1 MPAEL
6 NALLVLEDGTIAPG
20 KGFGAEATALG
31 ELVFNTSMTGYQEA
45 LTDPSYH
52 GQILMMTYP
61 LIGNYGVSKEYSE
74 SDGVKARGFVVHE
87 LCAHP
92 STWGRKG
99 DLDGY
104 LRRQGI
110 PGIQAVDTRSLTIK
124 TRYSG
129 TLKAALATS
138 RNKIDSNPLLERVR
152 AMPSPDASDLVSEVS
167 ISRPKRPRSL
177 QGASAPL
184 VVLVD
189 CGVKQSI
196 LRNLL
201 VHASVVQVPYD
212 FPCDEILTLKPKGV
226 LLSNGPG
233 DPKHPGMQVTVKTI
247 QGLLGKIPLFGICLG
262 HQLLALA
269 LGGDTYKL
277 KFGHRGSN
285 QPVKDL
291 LSGQVFITSQNH
303 GYAVSRDAGMPEV
316 EITQTNVSDG
326 TVEGLRHKRLPAF
339 SVQYHPEASPG
350 PHDARSLFIRFAE
363 MWR

>member
-1 MPAEL
+1 MPAPEL
-6 NALLVLEDGTIAPG
+6 KALLVLEDGTVSRG
-20 KGFGAEATALG
+20 RGFGVEATAFG

-61 LIGNYGVSKEYSE
+61 LVGNYGVDQEHAE

-104 LRRQGI
+104 LRKQGI
-110 PGIQAVDTRSLTIK
+110 PGIQGADTRALTLK
-124 TRYSG
+124 TRYHG
-129 TLKAALATS
+129 TMKAALVTS
-138 RNKIDSNPLLERVR
+138 PNEIDPALLLEQVR
-152 AMPSPDASDLVSEVS
+152 AMPSPDAGNLVAEVS
-167 ISRPKRPRSL
+167 VRKEKKLKGPKGS
-177 QGASAPL
+177 PL

-189 CGVKQSI
+189 CGVKRSI
-196 LRNLL
+196 LNNLL
-201 VHASVVQVPYD
+201 AYASVMQVPYD
-212 FPCDEILTLKPKGV
+212 FPSAELLALKPKGV
-226 LLSNGPG
+226 LISNGPG
-233 DPKHPGMQVTVKTI
+233 DPKHPGMRVTVKTSRD
-247 QGLLGKIPLFGICLG
+247 LLGKVPLFGICLG

-285 QPVKDL
+285 QPVVDHE
-291 LSGQVFITSQNH
+291 SGRVVITSQNH
-303 GYAVSRDAGMPEV
+303 GYAVSPEPPPPEV

-326 TVEGLRHKRLPAF
+326 TVEGLRHKTLPAF

-350 PHDARSLFIRFAE
+350 PHDARSLFARFAE
-363 MWR
+363 ALL

>member
-6 NALLVLEDGTIAPG
+6 NALLALEDGTLAPG
-20 KGFGAEATALG
+20 KGFGAEATAFG

-61 LIGNYGVSKEYSE
+61 LIGNYGVSREYLE

-99 DLDGY
+99 DLDGT

-110 PGIQAVDTRSLTIK
+110 PGIQAVDTRSLTLK
-124 TRYSG
+124 TRYRG

-138 RNKIDSNPLLERVR
+138 RNKIDSGPLLERVR
-152 AMPSPDASDLVSEVS
+152 AMPSPDASNLVSEVS
-167 ISRPKRPRSL
+167 LSRPKRRRSP

-201 VHASVVQVPYD
+201 AHASVVQVPYD
-212 FPCDEILTLKPKGV
+212 YPAGEVLALKPQGV
-226 LLSNGPG
+226 LFSNGPG

-277 KFGHRGSN
+277 TFGHRGSN

-303 GYAVSRDAGMPEV
+303 GYAVSPEIPILNID
-316 EITQTNVSDG
+316 ITQINVSDG

-350 PHDARSLFIRFAE
+350 PHDARSLFAQFAE
-363 MWR
+363 MLK